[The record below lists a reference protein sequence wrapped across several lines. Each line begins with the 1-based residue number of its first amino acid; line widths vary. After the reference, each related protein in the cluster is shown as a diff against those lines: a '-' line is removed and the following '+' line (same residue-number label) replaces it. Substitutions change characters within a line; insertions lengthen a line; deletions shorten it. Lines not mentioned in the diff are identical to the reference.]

1 MAATLTL
8 GQIRIDR
15 IVEHEVAFEH
25 IRDFLPGITEE
36 QLAENRRWMQPWAM
50 DARDWLIICFQS
62 YVIGTPHSTIVVDT
76 CIGNDKPRPG
86 STLMHRRT
94 EPTWMNG
101 LAALGLTVA
110 DIDLVMCTH
119 LHVDHVGWNTRLEN
133 GTWAPTFPK
142 AKYLFSEKEF
152 AYWQKQNDAWP
163 IPAFVDSVLPIV
175 QADRHLLVSSNLEL
189 DDYVRLL
196 PTPGHTPG
204 HFAVIAGKQR
214 DDAVLTGDLIH
225 SPIQARYPELGMRAD
240 VDHEAARRIRRSF
253 LERYC
258 DTETVCCTAHFPT
271 PSRMRVK
278 RWGEGFRCEPV
289 E

>member
-1 MAATLTL
+1 M
-8 GQIRIDR
+8 
-15 IVEHEVAFEH
+15 
-25 IRDFLPGITEE
+25 
-36 QLAENRRWMQPWAM
+36 
-50 DARDWLIICFQS
+50 
-62 YVIGTPHSTIVVDT
+62 
-76 CIGNDKPRPG
+76 G
-86 STLMHRRT
+86 S
-94 EPTWMNG
+94 
-101 LAALGLTVA
+101 
-110 DIDLVMCTH
+110 D
-119 LHVDHVGWNTRLEN
+119 
-133 GTWAPTFPK
+133 
-142 AKYLFSEKEF
+142 FSESQISLFGEGVRLLAK
-152 AYWQKQNDAWP
+152 ADDAWP
-163 IPAFVDSVLPIV
+163 ISAFVNSVLPIV